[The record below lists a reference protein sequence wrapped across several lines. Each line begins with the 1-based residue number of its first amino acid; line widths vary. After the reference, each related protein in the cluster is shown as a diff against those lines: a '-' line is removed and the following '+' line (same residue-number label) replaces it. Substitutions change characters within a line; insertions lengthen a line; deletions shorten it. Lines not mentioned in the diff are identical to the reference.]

1 MRTTALVLTFA
12 IGGCAADCSGDWYQ
26 VGARD
31 GRIGAEP
38 QIESYA
44 ARCSGVQPDAAR
56 YAEGYR
62 DGAAQRPRVPSF

>member
-1 MRTTALVLTFA
+1 MRITALALAFVVC
-12 IGGCAADCSGDWYQ
+12 GCASDCGGDWYQ

-38 QIESYA
+38 QIDNYA

-56 YAEGYR
+56 YAEGYAA
-62 DGAAQRPRVPSF
+62 GFAQRPRIPSF